1 MVTLHVLRQM
11 QLLVTESVNGTSSS
25 PTATITNN
33 SSSTEITC
41 NLTSISVTGGGAG
54 TGGSYSWDNGAGNSV
69 ITLNPSSNTTY
80 TLTATDAN
88 GCSDRCYH
96 CNHC

>member
-1 MVTLHVLRQM
+1 MLMGVL
-11 QLLVTESVNGTSSS
+11 TDATIAITVNNAS

-54 TGGSYSWDNGAGNSV
+54 TGGSTLGIMVLGTVHLQLLPLVILRILYSDWS
-69 ITLNPSSNTTY
+69 
-80 TLTATDAN
+80 
-88 GCSDRCYH
+88 
-96 CNHC
+96 